1 MLYKHLDYLTTAEV
15 VARIK
20 EDWAAD
26 IQAFDEGH
34 EHMLM
39 FADVLTD
46 GIIKQ
51 NPKKFSRNATK
62 S

>member
-1 MLYKHLDYLTTAEV
+1 MLYKHLDFVTQQV

-20 EDWAAD
+20 MDWPAD
-26 IQAFDEGH
+26 IKAYDTGY

-39 FADVLTD
+39 FADMLSD

-51 NPKKFSRNATK
+51 NPKKVIISER
-62 S
+62 